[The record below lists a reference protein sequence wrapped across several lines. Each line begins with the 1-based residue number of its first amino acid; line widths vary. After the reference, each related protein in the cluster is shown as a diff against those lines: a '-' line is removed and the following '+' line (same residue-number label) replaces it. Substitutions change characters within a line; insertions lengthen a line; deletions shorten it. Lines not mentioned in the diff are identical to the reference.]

1 VDTGTVNRLLAC
13 WMVMRQLLGPVDTG
27 SSVITAD
34 HPGVCRPTLF
44 TALMVL
50 RCSRPGKGHT
60 DGFA

>member
-1 VDTGTVNRLLAC
+1 
-13 WMVMRQLLGPVDTG
+13 MVMRQLLGPVDTE

-60 DGFA
+60 GGFA